1 VVVAGITSH
10 SPVEISGFNVNEISS
25 LFHGLFEN
33 FVEFFFFT
41 WNLRRFKRYYSRK
54 TDFSLLDYFENV
66 GKEITKLKKQI
77 EYFRSEN
84 LVIDEIYEGEVIE
97 TYNKVNEVLKSAGI
111 GNNEPIGTIKFL
123 HILSPNYF
131 PLLDNPIAEQMGL
144 KEKGVSVNAELYV
157 EWMQKLKT
165 WLENYIDDVKK
176 LESKYGSSILK
187 LVDEGFY
194 IMCSVNLHI
203 RVGRLG
209 L

>member
-1 VVVAGITSH
+1 
-10 SPVEISGFNVNEISS
+10 
-25 LFHGLFEN
+25 
-33 FVEFFFFT
+33 
-41 WNLRRFKRYYSRK
+41 
-54 TDFSLLDYFENV
+54 
-66 GKEITKLKKQI
+66 
-77 EYFRSEN
+77 
-84 LVIDEIYEGEVIE
+84 
-97 TYNKVNEVLKSAGI
+97 
-111 GNNEPIGTIKFL
+111 
-123 HILSPNYF
+123 
-131 PLLDNPIAEQMGL
+131 MGL

>member
-1 VVVAGITSH
+1 MVVAGITSH
-10 SPVEISGFNVNEISS
+10 SPVEISGFNVNEISP

-97 TYNKVNEVLKSAGI
+97 ISLCST
-111 GNNEPIGTIKFL
+111 T
-123 HILSPNYF
+123 LS
-131 PLLDNPIAEQMGL
+131 L
-144 KEKGVSVNAELYV
+144 
-157 EWMQKLKT
+157 
-165 WLENYIDDVKK
+165 
-176 LESKYGSSILK
+176 SKW
-187 LVDEGFY
+187 D
-194 IMCSVNLHI
+194 
-203 RVGRLG
+203 
-209 L
+209 